1 MIQCSSLF
9 TYHGSFLLAVTTANN
24 TKSNLILF
32 LDPLLDDAVHHEDA
46 PEVDLLL
53 DDEDIAGPVP
63 ALQDE
68 HSEPIIGLEFIEGKI
83 VVIVGNIVRLQDR
96 HVYERQRLGGKSFK
110 DKCVVEG
117 LIYK

>member
-24 TKSNLILF
+24 TKSNRILF

-83 VVIVGNIVRLQDR
+83 VVIVGNIVRLYD
-96 HVYERQRLGGKSFK
+96 
-110 DKCVVEG
+110 
-117 LIYK
+117 